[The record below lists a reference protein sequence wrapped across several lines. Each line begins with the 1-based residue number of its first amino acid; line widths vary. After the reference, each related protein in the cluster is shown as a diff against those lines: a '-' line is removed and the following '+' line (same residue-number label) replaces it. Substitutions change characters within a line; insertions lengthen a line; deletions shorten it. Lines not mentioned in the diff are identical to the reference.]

1 MRNKKI
7 KLLTILGTRPEIIKL
22 SCIIKNFDKNFD
34 HTLVH
39 TGQNFSKSLNQIFF
53 KDINIRRPDFTLN
66 IKNNDPIIFLS
77 EMLPKMSKIMEKI
90 NPDAIF
96 ILGDTNSGLAS
107 YVAKRKKIPIF
118 HYEAGNRC
126 FDQCVPEELNR
137 KIIDHISDINLT
149 YSKISRENLI
159 REGFPSDQIIN
170 VGSPIKEVLKKMDT
184 KINNSKILKKLNIS
198 KKKYFLVS
206 LHREENTSLKK
217 LIYLLNEINYLS
229 EYNKKQIIF
238 SLHPRTLKV
247 LGSNIKK
254 YKKFIFLNPFKYSDY
269 ILLQKN
275 SFCVISDSGS
285 LMEESSIINFPAIS
299 LRDSTERAEGM
310 EEGVLIMTGFNR
322 DKLINGVNVVTS
334 EYNENLIKLVDD
346 YDVDNVSNKI
356 TNIVISYIDYVN
368 NKIWKKNV
376 KTF

>member
-22 SCIIKNFDKNFD
+22 SCIIKNFDKNFE

-206 LHREENTSLKK
+206 LHREENTYLKK

-334 EYNENLIKLVDD
+334 ENNENLIKLVDD
-346 YDVDNVSNKI
+346 YNVDNVSNKI
-356 TNIVISYIDYVN
+356 TNIIISYIDYVN

>member
-22 SCIIKNFDKNFD
+22 SCIIKNFDKNFE
-34 HTLVH
+34 HKLVH

-53 KDINIRRPDFTLN
+53 KDINIREPDFTLN

-77 EMLPKMSKIMEKI
+77 EMLPKISKIMEKI

-170 VGSPIKEVLKKMDT
+170 VGSPIKEILKKMDT
-184 KINNSKILKKLNIS
+184 KINNSKILKKLNIT

-206 LHREENTSLKK
+206 LHREENTSIKK
-217 LIYLLNEINYLS
+217 LIYLLNEIKYLS

-299 LRDSTERAEGM
+299 LRDSTERSEGM
-310 EEGVLIMTGFNR
+310 EEGVLIMSGFNR

-334 EYNENLIKLVDD
+334 KNNQNLIKLVDD

-356 TNIVISYIDYVN
+356 TNIVISYIDYIN

>member
-1 MRNKKI
+1 M
-7 KLLTILGTRPEIIKL
+7 
-22 SCIIKNFDKNFD
+22 
-34 HTLVH
+34 
-39 TGQNFSKSLNQIFF
+39 
-53 KDINIRRPDFTLN
+53 
-66 IKNNDPIIFLS
+66 
-77 EMLPKMSKIMEKI
+77 
-90 NPDAIF
+90 
-96 ILGDTNSGLAS
+96 
-107 YVAKRKKIPIF
+107 
-118 HYEAGNRC
+118 
-126 FDQCVPEELNR
+126 NR

-170 VGSPIKEVLKKMDT
+170 VGSPIKEILKKMDT
-184 KINNSKILKKLNIS
+184 KINNSKILKKLNIT

-206 LHREENTSLKK
+206 LHREENTSIKK
-217 LIYLLNEINYLS
+217 LIYLLNEIKYLS

-299 LRDSTERAEGM
+299 LRDSTERSEGM
-310 EEGVLIMTGFNR
+310 EEGVLIMSGFNR

-334 EYNENLIKLVDD
+334 KNNQNLIKLVDD

-356 TNIVISYIDYVN
+356 TNIVVSYIDYIN

>member
-1 MRNKKI
+1 MRNKKF

-53 KDINIRRPDFTLN
+53 KDINIRKPDFTLN

-334 EYNENLIKLVDD
+334 ESNQNSIKLVDD

-356 TNIVISYIDYVN
+356 TNIVISYIDYIN
-368 NKIWKKNV
+368 NKIWKK
-376 KTF
+376 T